1 MEEWLREYANARIRD
16 SCGRVL
22 VIKENA
28 PVGKPARMWGKA
40 VLNFESLVLSW
51 GNWP

>member
-1 MEEWLREYANARIRD
+1 MREYANARIRD

-28 PVGKPARMWGKA
+28 LFVKPARMEGGDIFFAKR
-40 VLNFESLVLSW
+40 
-51 GNWP
+51 GNVSSPFD